1 MLAIENKL
9 CFGRDLPCPVKFRL
23 VFSIAFVLIVSWNCR
38 NLTAQEASWPSVGVA
53 AKIESVIL
61 PGTELEGRPLFDDAA
76 MVVQVENTFVHGD
89 SFRYD
94 LRYQGFEPGE
104 HDLSKWLVRK
114 DGSSTDDLPPVMV
127 TVRSLLPPG
136 QKNPNTIETGGLPYV
151 GGYKLFAIFITVIWV
166 AVLLGLIFIGRTRKK
181 KQVSEDVTVSLAD
194 LLKDRLQAAAANEMD
209 SGQYAELE
217 RVLFSMWRRRLGLEE
232 MPAAKAMQSV
242 RSDENAGPLMRQL
255 ETWIHSPKRDP
266 DLDLASLLQPY
277 QNIPASELKSPGG
290 GK

>member
-1 MLAIENKL
+1 MLAIKNGSRLGNRHGFNK
-9 CFGRDLPCPVKFRL
+9 VRL
-23 VFSIAFVLIVSWNCR
+23 VCLTTLVLILGWSQ
-38 NLTAQEASWPSVGVA
+38 NLIAQEATWPSVGVA

-61 PGTELEGRPLFDDAA
+61 PGSELEGKPLFDDAP
-76 MVVQVENTFVHGD
+76 MVVQVENAFVHGD

-114 DGSSTDDLPPVMV
+114 DGSSTADLPPVMV
-127 TVRSLLPPG
+127 NVRSLLPPG
-136 QKNPNTIETGGLPYV
+136 QKLPNEIKTGGLPYV
-151 GGYKLFAIFITVIWV
+151 GGYALLVVIGAVLWF
-166 AVLLGLIFIGRTRKK
+166 AVLLGLIFLGRARKK
-181 KQVSEDVTVSLAD
+181 KTVSQDETISLAD
-194 LLKDRLQAAAANEMD
+194 LLRDRLQAAAANEMD

-217 RVLFSMWRRRLGLEE
+217 RVLFSMWRRRLGLEN
-232 MPAAKAMQSV
+232 MPAAKAMQTV

-255 ETWIHSPKRDP
+255 ETWIHSPNRDP
-266 DLDLASLLQPY
+266 DLDLATLLQPY